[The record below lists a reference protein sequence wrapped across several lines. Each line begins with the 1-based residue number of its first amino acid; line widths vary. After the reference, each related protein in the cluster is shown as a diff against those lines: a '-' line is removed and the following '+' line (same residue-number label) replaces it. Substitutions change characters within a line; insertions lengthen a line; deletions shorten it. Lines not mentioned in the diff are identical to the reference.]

1 MRASID
7 DRVEQTQWDS
17 FWLPSWAAV
26 IDRPELRY
34 MRSDVDQSVLN
45 MVTRIRAPHT
55 NASLAT
61 LVEEVDR
68 AHRGVT
74 STWLLAP
81 RSQLPGLPTLLKQAG
96 WHIEPIHH
104 LRTLPVDTPLSHAA
118 AHLEVRQVLHEQ
130 TLIDCIRAGDAAFD
144 KPTATLTPERLADE
158 LQSARQGRVNRFVV
172 YDRAT
177 GTPISSAG
185 VNLYPQQG
193 IGFLWGGGTIAEHR
207 GRGAYRAL
215 VRARQR
221 CARAA
226 GCTHL
231 AVYAN
236 AETSDPILAS
246 LGFERHSTLQIWR
259 RPPTP

>member
-1 MRASID
+1 MSVSID
-7 DRVEQTQWDS
+7 DLVEQTQWDS

-34 MRSDVDQSVLN
+34 TRSDVDQGVLN
-45 MVTRIRAPHT
+45 MVIRIRAPGP

-61 LVEEVDR
+61 LVDEVDR

-74 STWLLAP
+74 SSWLLAQ
-81 RSQLPGLPTLLKQAG
+81 RSQLVGLPPLLERAG

-104 LRTLPVDTPLSHAA
+104 LRTLPVDTPLTHSAD
-118 AHLEVRQVLHEQ
+118 HLEVRQVLDEQ

-177 GTPISSAG
+177 DTPISSAG

-215 VRARQR
+215 VTTRQR
-221 CARAA
+221 CAHAA